1 MPATSAMPA
10 VAAKR
15 YPIVAIM
22 TVLPKLFWAG
32 SSPGAA
38 GKTSNPWLP
47 RHRLAKPRAVML
59 TQAIAWNAPAYR
71 QGKTSN
77 ENDCLPA
84 RHRLRDRRRDVFR
97 DAGRP
102 IADLHAG
109 LQRRLAADSYEA
121 CYRGRRRSR
130 RAVRHRLVHRSA
142 LTRILG
148 RR

>member
-1 MPATSAMPA
+1 MPA

-15 YPIVAIM
+15 YPMVAIT
-22 TVLPKLFWAG
+22 TVLPKLFWPG
-32 SSPGAA
+32 SSPWAA
-38 GKTSNPWLP
+38 EKTSNPRLP
-47 RHRLAKPRAVML
+47 RRHLAKPPAVML
-59 TQAIAWNAPAYR
+59 IQQPAWSTPAYR

-121 CYRGRRRSR
+121 CYRRRRRSR
-130 RAVRHRLVHRSA
+130 RAIRHRLVHGSA
-142 LTRILG
+142 LMRILG

>member
-1 MPATSAMPA
+1 MSATPA
-10 VAAKR
+10 VAANR
-15 YPIVAIM
+15 YPVVAIM
-22 TVLPKLFWAG
+22 TLLPELFWPG
-32 SSPGAA
+32 SSPWAA
-38 GKTSNPWLP
+38 GKTSNPRLP
-47 RHRLAKPRAVML
+47 RHRLAKPPAVML

-84 RHRLRDRRRDVFR
+84 RHHLRHRRRDVFR

-102 IADLHAG
+102 IADFYAG
-109 LQRRLAADSYEA
+109 LQLRLAAHSYEA
-121 CYRGRRRSR
+121 CHRRRRRRR
-130 RAVRHRLVHRSA
+130 RAVRHRLVHWQA

>member
-1 MPATSAMPA
+1 MPA

-15 YPIVAIM
+15 YTIVAITM
-22 TVLPKLFWAG
+22 VLPKIFWEG
-32 SSPGAA
+32 SSPWAA
-38 GKTSNPWLP
+38 GNTSNPGLP

-59 TQAIAWNAPAYR
+59 IQQPAWSTPAYR

-109 LQRRLAADSYEA
+109 LQRRLAAHSYEA
-121 CYRGRRRSR
+121 CCRRRRRSR
-130 RAVRHRLVHRSA
+130 RAVRHRLVHGA
-142 LTRILG
+142 PLTRILG